1 MINFNKENM
10 ERYHTTEDKLN
21 NILIERADRF
31 KTMIYDVERIESDAI
46 KSSKCHL
53 VYVFK
58 LLPVEGDPIP
68 FDEVTDLVAYAEKQG
83 SVYARRSYVTITA
96 FIIPDSDKNHLVIGG
111 ETTWA
116 YIRFAYGRKT
126 SLDSPYIYKEK
137 FGDIR
142 DIIAA
147 KLTPDDE

>member
-1 MINFNKENM
+1 M

-21 NILIERADRF
+21 NILVERADRF
-31 KTMIYDVERIESDAI
+31 KTMIYDVEHIESDAI

-53 VYVFK
+53 IYVFQ

-96 FIIPDSDKNHLVIGG
+96 LSYQTAMRNTL
-111 ETTWA
+111 
-116 YIRFAYGRKT
+116 
-126 SLDSPYIYKEK
+126 
-137 FGDIR
+137 
-142 DIIAA
+142 
-147 KLTPDDE
+147 